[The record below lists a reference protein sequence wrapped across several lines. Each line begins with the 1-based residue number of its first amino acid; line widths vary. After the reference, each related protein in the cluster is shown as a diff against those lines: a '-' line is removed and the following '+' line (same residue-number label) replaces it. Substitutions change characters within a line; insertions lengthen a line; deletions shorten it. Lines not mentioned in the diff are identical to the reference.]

1 MLLLLAAA
9 ASVVV
14 NVTNDSKRE
23 EVRGSGFCCSG
34 LRVCGPGFRVR
45 LWGAKPMPQK
55 SFVQLE
61 GHDVGASVFAKIAC
75 RVHTSDLVHLNVFSI
90 LVTPVFTPITH
101 HLQR

>member
-45 LWGAKPMPQK
+45 
-55 SFVQLE
+55 V
-61 GHDVGASVFAKIAC
+61 VGRQTHASEVLCVA
-75 RVHTSDLVHLNVFSI
+75 
-90 LVTPVFTPITH
+90 
-101 HLQR
+101 